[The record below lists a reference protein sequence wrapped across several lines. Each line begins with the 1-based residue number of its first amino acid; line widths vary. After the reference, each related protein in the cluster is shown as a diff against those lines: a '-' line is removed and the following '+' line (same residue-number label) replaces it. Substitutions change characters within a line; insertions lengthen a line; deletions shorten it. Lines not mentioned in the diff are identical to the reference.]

1 MDFHSDTRIK
11 QFKIITCMHISLQIY
26 VFTYYWNSNCFSIFP
41 QIFIVFQQM
50 QLIKGFFKWKKTQT
64 KTKALFTTK
73 SIPQNI
79 LVI

>member
-50 QLIKGFFKWKKTQT
+50 QLIKGFLKWKIPKQKQKHYSQQKASPKT
-64 KTKALFTTK
+64 F
-73 SIPQNI
+73 
-79 LVI
+79 